1 MHIAVFF
8 LVNLVVAVGIGVMAH
23 LDGHGA
29 LGIVWRVGAA
39 LILLQAAYVL
49 WIIAVAWIVPYRA
62 DEGQAR
68 ETPVDPQPRRVKL
81 SQPPRNP
88 R

>member
-1 MHIAVFF
+1 MHIALFF

-29 LGIVWRVGAA
+29 LGIAWRVGAA
-39 LILLQAAYVL
+39 LIVLQAVYVL
-49 WIIAVAWIVPYRA
+49 WIIAVAWIGPHEA
-62 DEGQAR
+62 DEGAKR
-68 ETPVDPQPRRVKL
+68 ETPVDPKPQQVKL
-81 SQPPRNP
+81 SQSPRNP